1 MEYLKVFETID
12 EQQSYLNGTI
22 IKPSVTIARG
32 DKSSIKYVPKVPK
45 KVNHGILTITKRKAI
60 ITWEYPIASNFII
73 YYSTQMVNNN
83 HQNAFQGQSTTGI
96 TLGPGETSVISI
108 NSIDP
113 PEDDTYVYEI
123 ILEN

>member
-12 EQQSYLNGTI
+12 EQQSYLNGDI
-22 IKPSVTIARG
+22 IKPNVTIARG

-45 KVNHGILTITKRKAI
+45 KVNHGILTITTRKAI
-60 ITWEYPIASNFII
+60 ITWEYPLASSFII
-73 YYSTQMVNNN
+73 YYSTQMGSN
-83 HQNAFQGQSTTGI
+83 QQAAWKGQSTTGI

-108 NSIDP
+108 NSIDH

-123 ILEN
+123 IL